1 MFLSHIPLD
10 DKIPFCEYFAIPYSL
25 WYPAL
30 AAIGLYLIF
39 RDAKGFKKYMIYIG
53 ATFFTMIFIC
63 AIFPNYQ
70 DMRPDIT
77 GKENIF
83 CFMMKRIYTADTY
96 TNVLPSAHVF
106 GAMAIVF
113 AVIDCKSLR
122 RHKWLLAAAIVLG
135 VLICVST
142 VFVKQH
148 SILDIFAAIPLGF
161 IWWVI
166 IYKVIFRE
174 KKQTE

>member
-1 MFLSHIPLD
+1 
-10 DKIPFCEYFAIPYSL
+10 
-25 WYPAL
+25 
-30 AAIGLYLIF
+30 
-39 RDAKGFKKYMIYIG
+39 
-53 ATFFTMIFIC
+53 
-63 AIFPNYQ
+63 
-70 DMRPDIT
+70 
-77 GKENIF
+77 
-83 CFMMKRIYTADTY
+83 MKRIYTADTY

-106 GAMAIVF
+106 GAMAIDF
-113 AVIDCKSLR
+113 AVTDCKSLR
-122 RHKWLLAAAIVLG
+122 KPKWLLAAAIVLG

-161 IWWVI
+161 IWWAI

>member
-1 MFLSHIPLD
+1 
-10 DKIPFCEYFAIPYSL
+10 
-25 WYPAL
+25 
-30 AAIGLYLIF
+30 
-39 RDAKGFKKYMIYIG
+39 MIYIG
-53 ATFFTMIFIC
+53 ATFFTMIIIC
-63 AIFPNYQ
+63 AVFPNYQ

-77 GKENIF
+77 GNENIF

-106 GAMAIVF
+106 GAMAIDF

-122 RHKWLLAAAIVLG
+122 KHKWLLAAAIVLG

-148 SILDIFAAIPLGF
+148 SVLDIFVAIPLGF

-166 IYKVIFRE
+166 IYKVIFKE
-174 KKQTE
+174 KKQSV